1 MHCLLYNQCNCKTAI
16 CRIREPDATCPIYK
30 YFYTLI
36 KDNLNSQENY
46 DILYTGKKYEVEI

>member
-1 MHCLLYNQCNCKTAI
+1 MQCLLYNQCNCKTAI
-16 CRIREPDATCPIYK
+16 CRILEPDATCPIYR

-46 DILYTGKKYEVEI
+46 DILYTENKEKEK

>member
-1 MHCLLYNQCNCKTAI
+1 MYCLLYNQCNCKTAI
-16 CRIREPDATCPIYK
+16 CRILEPDATCPIYR

-46 DILYTGKKYEVEI
+46 DILYTENKEKEK